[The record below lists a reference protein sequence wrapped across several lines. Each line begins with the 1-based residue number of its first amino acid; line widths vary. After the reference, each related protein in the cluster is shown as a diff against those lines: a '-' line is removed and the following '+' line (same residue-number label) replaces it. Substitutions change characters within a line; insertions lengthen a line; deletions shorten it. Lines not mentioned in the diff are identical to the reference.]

1 MEVAVVSMM
10 IPRIVMRMKMR
21 MVLPRMFAMLINVA
35 AGPNDH
41 SYNQQWNSGVQHL
54 VIIRVSMMPIQAII
68 SWDNIVIETNQK
80 SGGGKLRGN
89 NIMIS

>member
-1 MEVAVVSMM
+1 MAVAIMKM
-10 IPRIVMRMKMR
+10 ARIIMRMKMR

-41 SYNQQWNSGVQHL
+41 SYDQQWNSGVQHL

-89 NIMIS
+89 NITIS

>member
-1 MEVAVVSMM
+1 MM
-10 IPRIVMRMKMR
+10 MARIIMRMKMR

-35 AGPNDH
+35 ASADDH
-41 SYNQQWNSGVQHL
+41 SYDQQWNSGVQHL
-54 VIIRVSMMPIQAII
+54 VIIRVSMMPMQAII

-89 NIMIS
+89 NITIS